1 MIIAYKVRNH
11 PLSLSFIMMSRSV
24 FCLFLALQLTTVV
37 NAWSPNPFSR
47 FGAVQHSYIV
57 SSSAD
62 KEVEVEVDEESVLE
76 SRRRFLTA
84 AAMNVCLIGAASPAI
99 AAAAAGAEEGSTT
112 IYRSGKPP
120 MVPGQKPKDKSD
132 TKGTRKD
139 PDFLRSISDCKSQCQ
154 STNGPDGFAK
164 AKEDCLSECQD
175 ICCTTYEQCT
185 FAIVPR
191 I

>member
-1 MIIAYKVRNH
+1 
-11 PLSLSFIMMSRSV
+11 MMSRSV
-24 FCLFLALQLTTVV
+24 FFLFLALQLTNVV

-47 FGAVQHSYIV
+47 FGAVQHSFIASS

-62 KEVEVEVDEESVLE
+62 KEVVAVDEDAVLE

-84 AAMNVCLIGAASPAI
+84 AAMQVCFLGAAPPAMAAV
-99 AAAAAGAEEGSTT
+99 AAADEGSTT

-120 MVPGQKPKDKSD
+120 MVPGQKAKDKND

-139 PDFLRSISDCKSQCQ
+139 PDFLRSISDCKSQCT

-185 FAIVPR
+185 FNIVPR